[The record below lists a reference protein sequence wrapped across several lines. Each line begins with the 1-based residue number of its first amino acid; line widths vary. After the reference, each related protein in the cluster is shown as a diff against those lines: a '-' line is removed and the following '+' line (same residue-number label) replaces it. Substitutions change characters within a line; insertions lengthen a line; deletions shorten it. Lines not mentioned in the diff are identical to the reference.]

1 MIGLN
6 KRIANVDKPHWMDEP
21 FEMGQNLLYMIIR
34 QRMLK
39 RHISKITIEA
49 MKPTQIE
56 YVIIPGRWID
66 RMYDNGMMRRGTL

>member
-1 MIGLN
+1 MIVLN
-6 KRIANVDKPHWMDEP
+6 KRITDVDKPRYLDEP
-21 FEMGQNLLYMIIR
+21 SEMSQNLLYMLIR

-56 YVIIPGRWID
+56 YVILPGRWID
-66 RMYDNGMMRRGTL
+66 RLYDNGMMRRGTL